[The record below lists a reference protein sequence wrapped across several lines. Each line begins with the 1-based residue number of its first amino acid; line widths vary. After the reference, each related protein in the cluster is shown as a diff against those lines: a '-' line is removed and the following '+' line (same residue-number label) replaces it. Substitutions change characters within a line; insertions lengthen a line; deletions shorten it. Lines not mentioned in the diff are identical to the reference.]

1 MTSVN
6 ITTTKNT
13 VSVTEGDPT
22 IVTVSTQG
30 PKGAKGDAGSSF
42 SLTDTDKVDKSVI
55 YYDSSAGVYKADATW
70 TVSTLVDG
78 SNF

>member
-6 ITTTKNT
+6 ITTTQNSVT
-13 VSVTEGDPT
+13 VTEGDQT
-22 IVTVSTQG
+22 TVTVATQG
-30 PKGAKGDAGSSF
+30 PKGPQGDAGSNF
-42 SLTDTDKVDKSVI
+42 QLTDTDKVDGSVI

>member
-13 VSVTEGDPT
+13 VTVTEGDPT

-30 PKGAKGDAGSSF
+30 PAGPQGPTGASF
-42 SLTDTDKVDKSVI
+42 SLTDADKVDTSVI
-55 YYDSSAGVYKADATW
+55 YYDSTAGVFKADATW
-70 TVSTLVDG
+70 TASTLVDG